1 MKATISLIR
10 SYVNDW
16 ASAYCVGI
24 FRITQENDWIF
35 IYTKA
40 IEISFPELIELD
52 KDLHD
57 FGIRIHSVEAD
68 QSTNRLTISI
78 LNR

>member
-16 ASAYCVGI
+16 SVARCVGI
-24 FRITQENDWIF
+24 FRITQENGWFF

-57 FGIRIHSVEAD
+57 FGIGIHSVEAD
-68 QSTNRLTISI
+68 PITNRLTISI
-78 LNR
+78 LNN